1 MSQLK
6 FDSNGNLSSQ
16 IIKFNVKHDEKT
28 KEQIKSM
35 ELEKEVLRGL
45 EVLGTNGVDI
55 KTLVIWCNP
64 NRIKGPDCQVKEK
77 ILLILEKLVAEKKV
91 AAKRKSPR
99 SNTVLFCLINS
110 KNGGKN
116 NA

>member
-1 MSQLK
+1 MTQLK
-6 FDSNGNLSSQ
+6 FDSKGNLLPQTVSF
-16 IIKFNVKHDEKT
+16 KVKHDENS
-28 KEQIKSM
+28 KEQLKNI
-35 ELEKEVLRGL
+35 ELKKTVLHGL

-55 KTLVIWCNP
+55 KTLTIWCNP
-64 NRIKGPDCQVKEK
+64 NRIRGPDYQVKER

-99 SNTVLFCLINS
+99 KNDLLFCLINS